1 MSFFF
6 DKWENQQKKDVKK
19 IVFQEKWKEFM
30 NFLSNSMSLKAG
42 EISNFEFKSK
52 PENIGWVTKL
62 TPSVSA
68 AEMPPL
74 RKKGVFPW

>member
-1 MSFFF
+1 
-6 DKWENQQKKDVKK
+6 
-19 IVFQEKWKEFM
+19 M

-52 PENIGWVTKL
+52 PENFGCVTDF

-68 AEMPPL
+68 AEIPPL
-74 RKKGVFPW
+74 RKKGVLT